1 MALRVPSYQTPWTH
15 HFVVELLLTE
25 TYNQLRDDCWIVLNG
40 KVYDMTE
47 FMDDH
52 PGGSKV
58 VMLYAGK
65 DATDEFTMLHKPAIL
80 KKFGP
85 RLHIGSVSN

>member
-1 MALRVPSYQTPWTH
+1 
-15 HFVVELLLTE
+15 
-25 TYNQLRDDCWIVLNG
+25 
-40 KVYDMTE
+40 MTD
-47 FMDDH
+47 FMEDH

-80 KKFGP
+80 NNGLNIQVPPFIESGDEVIIDSRNLEYIKK
-85 RLHIGSVSN
+85 I

>member
-1 MALRVPSYQTPWTH
+1 
-15 HFVVELLLTE
+15 
-25 TYNQLRDDCWIVLNG
+25 
-40 KVYDMTE
+40 MTE

-52 PGGSKV
+52 PGGSV

-65 DATDEFTMLHKPAIL
+65 DATDDLQCYKPAIL

>member
-1 MALRVPSYQTPWTH
+1 
-15 HFVVELLLTE
+15 
-25 TYNQLRDDCWIVLNG
+25 
-40 KVYDMTE
+40 MTD
-47 FMDDH
+47 FMEDH

-80 KKFGP
+80 NKFGP
-85 RLHIGSVSN
+85 RLLIGNLAK